1 MGGKSMEEKKN
12 DKIKIESPWSIA
24 FHKLIKNKLSI
35 ISAIILFILIFM
47 ALAADAVTPFEY
59 NDMDLKSSELPPNL
73 SLYRV
78 DEENSIFYRGKDK
91 KVFHFTS
98 DGHYVTDVP
107 YVDRDIRNSIF
118 TYELDGKLINVDY
131 SMTRDEATKGE
142 VEVSIDGKELETYN
156 TWNKTYLLGT
166 DKIGR
171 DMYTRIVHG
180 SRISLSV
187 GIVAVSIRVFIGIIL
202 GSISGF
208 YGGKIDT
215 LIMRFAEMVMCFP
228 FLLIAI
234 SLVVILGPSI
244 YNVMLVLG
252 LLGWPGIARIVRA
265 QILSLKE
272 QEFMEATEAL
282 GIRDSRKIFKHLLP
296 NVMSSV
302 IVFATMGMAG
312 AILTEAALS
321 FLGLGVQ
328 PPRPSWGN
336 MIQAARSLYALENQW
351 WLWIPPGLSIFI
363 TVISFNLLG
372 DGLRDALDPKL
383 NK

>member
-1 MGGKSMEEKKN
+1 MEEKKK

-35 ISAIILFILIFM
+35 VSAIILFILIFM

-73 SLYRV
+73 NLYRV
-78 DEENSIFYRGKDK
+78 DEDNSIFYRNKDK

-98 DGHYVTDVP
+98 NGHYVTDVP
-107 YVDRDIRNSIF
+107 FVERDIRNSIF

-131 SMTRDEATKGE
+131 SMTREEATKGE
-142 VEVSIDGKELETYN
+142 VEVSIDGELLDTHR

-171 DMYTRIVHG
+171 DMFTRIVHG